1 MNRDAAYCKGRSGFR
16 PGREKTLKDSCRKLH
31 GHAPFFFSL
40 ILLIFLFFPAHAPAN
55 TDAADQPTTRV
66 ANQVCPDLFITAE
79 DLQKKLERKSP
90 ITLVDIRSREEFDQA
105 RIPGSLNI
113 PLHFIRTKA
122 FLKSSRIVIV
132 TEGYQYARLEPEC
145 KRLEQ
150 QGFMASILFGGL
162 NTWKQAN
169 LPMEGEAWAHKAFDL
184 IGPEEFH
191 PEKGCDLWVVLDAT
205 SDSALE
211 PILPSAVR
219 CDGKSAFTSSRV
231 KKTMKEKG
239 EAGPFLVLIVND
251 DGRDLT
257 GISRA
262 ASKAGLRNVF
272 YLQGGARAYR
282 QHLQNIALSKE
293 PREKRVQKIEK
304 CPTCGGQS

>member
-1 MNRDAAYCKGRSGFR
+1 MNRDTAYCRGISGLG
-16 PGREKTLKDSCRKLH
+16 PGREKPLKASCRKLY

-40 ILLIFLFFPAHAPAN
+40 ILLFFPALTPAN
-55 TDAADQPTTRV
+55 TDTENQPITRV
-66 ANQVCPDLFITAE
+66 VNQVCPDLFITTE
-79 DLQKKLERKSP
+79 DLRETLERKSP
-90 ITLVDIRSREEFDQA
+90 ITLVDIRTREEFFQA
-105 RIPGSLNI
+105 HIPGSLNI

-122 FLKSSRIVIV
+122 FLKNSRIVIV
-132 TEGYQYARLEPEC
+132 TEGYQYARLKPEC

-150 QGFMASILFGGL
+150 QGFTASILFGGL
-162 NTWKQAN
+162 NSWKQAN
-169 LPMEGEAWAHKAFDL
+169 LPLEGEAWAHKAFDL
-184 IGPEEFH
+184 ISPEEFY
-191 PEKGCDLWVVLDAT
+191 PEKDSNHWVVLDAT